1 MTIKLTGQSIVDGVV
16 AKSFSVQG
24 SMIGGKNDGDIYFQ

>member
-16 AKSFSVQG
+16 EKSLLIQG
-24 SMIGGKNDGDIYFQ
+24 SMIGGKNDG